1 MFDPESSRNEFVSKF
16 ILKSGLQTAKL
27 TEKEHAYVHVIKF
40 GVQEISFSII
50 KENDM

>member
-16 ILKSGLQTAKL
+16 ILKSGLQTAKV
-27 TEKEHAYVHVIKF
+27 TEKEHAYVQVMKF
-40 GVQEISFSII
+40 GLQEISFIII

>member
-16 ILKSGLQTAKL
+16 ILKSGLQTAKV
-27 TEKEHAYVHVIKF
+27 TEKEHAYVQVMKF
-40 GVQEISFSII
+40 SLQEISFIII